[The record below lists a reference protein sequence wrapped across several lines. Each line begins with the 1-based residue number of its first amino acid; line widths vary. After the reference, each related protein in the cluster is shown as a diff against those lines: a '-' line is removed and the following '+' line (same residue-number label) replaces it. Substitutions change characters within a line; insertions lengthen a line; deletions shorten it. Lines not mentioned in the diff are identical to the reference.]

1 MWQSQPIRNFL
12 DDVFGSYYLV
22 ELTAGLA
29 IDAIASLTLNFPWHH
44 NPWLKR
50 NWQLW
55 HIEIVEAAKIA
66 EQKAKEMSELATAIT
81 QKYQKR
87 LLDFMQTSTEKQ
99 EE

>member
-1 MWQSQPIRNFL
+1 L
-12 DDVFGSYYLV
+12 G
-22 ELTAGLA
+22 
-29 IDAIASLTLNFPWHH
+29 AIAFIQKSGEKLMTKRLTDEEILKQLERVYEQGTRSLD
-44 NPWLKR
+44 
-50 NWQLW
+50 WQLW

>member
-1 MWQSQPIRNFL
+1 MTKRLTDEEILKQLERVYEQGTRSL
-12 DDVFGSYYLV
+12 D
-22 ELTAGLA
+22 
-29 IDAIASLTLNFPWHH
+29 
-44 NPWLKR
+44 
-50 NWQLW
+50 WQLW